1 MSGRTLGTSLKQ
13 VGRQPA
19 FIVVATILLIA
30 AAGLGAAAEYLH
42 LHFRK
47 LAVPM
52 TRSFAEMPPRLGK
65 WLQVSIDSGLA
76 HDIQET
82 LGTDKYLYR
91 DYVDTSLLSQQELD
105 ALKNKSPEE
114 IRELLAP
121 IRAKNPA
128 AVLNVGLTYYT
139 GLVDTVAHIP
149 ERCYIADGYEP
160 TNTNDT
166 HWTALAGRPGSDLV
180 RSITFEDATP
190 GRASFRRNV
199 AYVFNC
205 NGEYMNDSIAV
216 RKRLANLLERYG
228 YYTKV
233 ELQTLNLA
241 PDEANRVMNDFLT
254 QALPEFEKS
263 LPDWKQFQPG
273 S

>member
-1 MSGRTLGTSLKQ
+1 
-13 VGRQPA
+13 
-19 FIVVATILLIA
+19 
-30 AAGLGAAAEYLH
+30 
-42 LHFRK
+42 
-47 LAVPM
+47 
-52 TRSFAEMPPRLGK
+52 
-65 WLQVSIDSGLA
+65 
-76 HDIQET
+76 
-82 LGTDKYLYR
+82 
-91 DYVDTSLLSQQELD
+91 
-105 ALKNKSPEE
+105 
-114 IRELLAP
+114 
-121 IRAKNPA
+121 
-128 AVLNVGLTYYT
+128 
-139 GLVDTVAHIP
+139 
-149 ERCYIADGYEP
+149 
-160 TNTNDT
+160 
-166 HWTALAGRPGSDLV
+166 V